1 MNKELTY
8 PDVYPGLPVCKKC
21 GTPREVIVL
30 GRRTPC
36 LCKCE
41 SEAYAE
47 KRDGKT
53 TLLKERKKTCFK
65 DCSALAGF
73 VFEADETPALLPS
86 RAGVKFAEV
95 FAERLKTGRGLV
107 FYGPVGTGK
116 TFLASAICNRVIEKG
131 YTARMLSFPDLTYR
145 LSRFD
150 RRVKEEAENDIESP
164 DLVVFDDFGAEPD
177 SEPIKESA
185 FKAIDMRLMG
195 GKPFVLTTNNSL
207 SWFTSPAPL
216 GEKRIA
222 SRICGSADFIEV
234 PGRDRRLKK
243 TAALTR

>member
-1 MNKELTY
+1 MKTEFTY
-8 PDVYPGLPVCKKC
+8 ADAYPGLAVCEKC

-36 LCKCE
+36 LCRCE
-41 SEAYAE
+41 SEAYSE
-47 KRDGKT
+47 RRDGKT
-53 TLLKERKKTCFK
+53 ALLEERKKACFK
-65 DCSALAGF
+65 DCSALADYS
-73 VFEADETPALLPS
+73 FEADETPKLLPS

-95 FAERLKTGRGLV
+95 FADRLKTGRGLV

-131 YTARMLSFPDLTYR
+131 YTARVLSFPELTYK

-150 RRVKEEAENDIESP
+150 RRTKEEAEGEIESP

-185 FKAIDMRLMG
+185 FKAIELRLMS
-195 GKPFVLTTNNSL
+195 GKPYVLTTNNRL
-207 SWFTSPAPL
+207 AWFTSPAPL
-216 GEKRIA
+216 AEKRIA
-222 SRICGSADFIEV
+222 SRIFGSADFIEV
-234 PGRDRRLKK
+234 TGADRRLKK
-243 TAALTR
+243 TAAAR